1 MLVSRTFALRC
12 MPRLIIVGS
21 SLLTEIPLIHRT
33 NGSSINTVNA
43 TIPIANVRTSANPL
57 TTDQFNSLNIDTF
70 GGTNVKLASD
80 RGYMSRTLTDSA
92 IIYETSDLVINPGEA
107 IDNYVFIVWGTT
119 SNGVASQM
127 VMELTRDE
135 LVAGGML
142 LDAENKT
149 IQAQKFRFSHTT
161 EQPY

>member
-1 MLVSRTFALRC
+1 MLVSRTFSLRC
-12 MPRLIIVGS
+12 MPRLIGS
-21 SLLTEIPLIHRT
+21 NLISTIPLISRPDS
-33 NGSSINTVNA
+33 GSINTVNA
-43 TIPIANVRTSANPL
+43 TLPIANVRTSANPL

-70 GGTNVKLASD
+70 GGTNVKLAGVS
-80 RGYMSRTLTDSA
+80 GYMSRTLTDYA
-92 IIYETSDLVINPGEA
+92 IIYETSDLVINPGQA
-107 IDNYVFIVWGTT
+107 INNYVFIVWGTT
-119 SNGVASQM
+119 SNGATSQM